1 MSLLVETVNA
11 DASPLA
17 GPLRD
22 VVRTLDMNQPV
33 FSLRTF
39 SSYYERAATGAQL
52 LVLKTATGMGLL
64 GLTLALVGLYGL
76 VAYSVARRTREIG
89 IRMAIGAG
97 RVNVLMMVLWQGMVL
112 ALAGILAGAILYEAV
127 QRFRVLHPVSAPGML
142 IVALVGLAGNLANSA
157 VLARDRGE
165 NLNLRVALTH
175 TLADAAAAVGTIAAS
190 FVILTTGWVQADAAV
205 SIGIAALILAGS
217 WPPLHEAV
225 RILMEGAPAHLS
237 LTEVEVAMRGVPGVT
252 GVHDLHIW
260 SLTAGVE
267 AVSGHV
273 LVADPGEG
281 QRVLR
286 DLCRLLSD
294 RYGLGHATLQL
305 ETEASSDP
313 WHPNCAPGA
322 RAGSDR

>member
-1 MSLLVETVNA
+1 
-11 DASPLA
+11 
-17 GPLRD
+17 
-22 VVRTLDMNQPV
+22 
-33 FSLRTF
+33 
-39 SSYYERAATGAQL
+39 
-52 LVLKTATGMGLL
+52 
-64 GLTLALVGLYGL
+64 
-76 VAYSVARRTREIG
+76 
-89 IRMAIGAG
+89 
-97 RVNVLMMVLWQGMVL
+97 
-112 ALAGILAGAILYEAV
+112 
-127 QRFRVLHPVSAPGML
+127 VSAPGML

-237 LTEVEVAMRGVPGVT
+237 LTEVEEAMRGVPGVT

-273 LVADPGEG
+273 LVVDPGEG

-294 RYGLGHATLQL
+294 RTGPPHRQRHRAPEAAAVPGSGPRGDPGHRRFHRAHRRSIGQGR
-305 ETEASSDP
+305 DP
-313 WHPNCAPGA
+313 PGALARGGRAERPDVPGPVQPDPRSGPDPRGIQQRVAGEDEVLRRHQTREPHHGAPHPGA
-322 RAGSDR
+322 RRLREALCRSAPDPS